1 MANKRIKDLSDTAT
15 SMDAGDYLVVD
26 AADDKTK
33 KILWSDLSSGLGG
46 GVTSSTSINFGN
58 PAVDLSQDTTTV
70 GWQIDFS
77 SSEEDIVWM
86 NPELN
91 DQTYLLNNWPS
102 GGDSVMNEYLGKYP
116 LSIPYDPC
124 TWEEW
129 APSWSSLATVGPN
142 KYVHLGAVDQNNHI
156 MIAWRTSSKIN
167 VGYAISETYG
177 GSNGFPTKLDGFA
190 INTLGGTM
198 PTGFG
203 YDIFRNITHSFYNF
217 SSGSSGGS
225 GGGSGS
231 GGSSTGAG
239 EFLGRVD
246 YYRGASLNFYT
257 NNIGASL
264 PSPSELILPE
274 GLIATNMT
282 QPSKE
287 FKNLTNNTYVIE
299 GVQYTFG
306 GDGEITPTNEDY
318 RTLSLILPPQT
329 QFTVYRPPYDDNIWH
344 VPTGT
349 GSAWNG
355 PKIGQQSWYIYK
367 DGGKEHSIDYIKAFY
382 TTLPIAEV
390 FGGNYSA
397 VVEGIKG
404 NIFGV
409 YIEGIAI

>member
-33 KILWSDLSSGLGG
+33 KILWSNLSSGLGG

-91 DQTYLLNNWPS
+91 DQTYLLNNWP
-102 GGDSVMNEYLGKYP
+102 GDSVMNEYLGKYP

-142 KYVHLGAVDQNNHI
+142 KYVILGQTGNLQ

-167 VGYAISETYG
+167 VGYAITELYG
-177 GSNGFPTKLDGFA
+177 GSHGFPTKLDGFA
-190 INTLGGTM
+190 INTLGSAM

-203 YDIFRNITHSFYNF
+203 YDIFRNITHSFYNL
-217 SSGSSGGS
+217 SSGG
-225 GGGSGS
+225 GS

-246 YYRGASLNFYT
+246 YFRASYPNVYT

-264 PSPSELILPE
+264 PSLSELIVPE
-274 GLIATNMT
+274 GVINWGPANM
-282 QPSKE
+282 E
-287 FKNLTNNTYVIE
+287 FKNVTNNTYVIE
-299 GVQYTFG
+299 GVQYVAHG
-306 GDGEITPTNEDY
+306 SAGELVYGSVEY
-318 RTLSLILPPQT
+318 LLYYKTLSLILAPQT
-329 QFTVYRPPYDDNIWH
+329 QLTVFRPSVVSSMWSVY
-344 VPTGT
+344 
-349 GSAWNG
+349 ANG
-355 PKIGQQSWYIYK
+355 GINAMPKAGPQSWYIYK
-367 DGGKEHSIDYIKAFY
+367 DGGKEHSIDYIKTFY
-382 TTLPIAEV
+382 GELTFSNTNVPV
-390 FGGNYSA
+390 PPPSPPYGGAATIPS
-397 VVEGIKG
+397 
-404 NIFGV
+404 V
-409 YIEGIAI
+409 YIEGTAI